1 MIYTLKNEHLTVMIN
16 SLGAEL
22 TSVVSASGYEYVWQ
36 GSEWKKHAPVLF
48 PVCGA
53 LLDGKYIYKG
63 REYLIGKHGFA
74 KLYDF
79 EKAECTDTSLTLLLK
94 SNEETLE
101 VYPFEFSLTAKF
113 VIEKNKLTVSY
124 NVGNEG
130 KQIMPYMFG
139 WHPAF
144 TLGGSREIGSF
155 YVEFEGK
162 KQLSRHTLQHGAFV
176 NPFYTSYPLKNGRY
190 YLNEE
195 EIYENDTMIFR
206 DVPTTVRLAG
216 GYQKRSVTL
225 SFSDNLPY
233 LCIWKAPTS
242 EARYVCLE
250 PWSDIP
256 SDGETAENFLSR
268 QMSRISPSEKE
279 EYLYTVVFE

>member
-1 MIYTLKNEHLTVMIN
+1 
-16 SLGAEL
+16 
-22 TSVVSASGYEYVWQ
+22 
-36 GSEWKKHAPVLF
+36 
-48 PVCGA
+48 
-53 LLDGKYIYKG
+53 
-63 REYLIGKHGFA
+63 
-74 KLYDF
+74 
-79 EKAECTDTSLTLLLK
+79 
-94 SNEETLE
+94 
-101 VYPFEFSLTAKF
+101 
-113 VIEKNKLTVSY
+113 
-124 NVGNEG
+124 
-130 KQIMPYMFG
+130 
-139 WHPAF
+139 
-144 TLGGSREIGSF
+144 
-155 YVEFEGK
+155 
-162 KQLSRHTLQHGAFV
+162 
-176 NPFYTSYPLKNGRY
+176 
-190 YLNEE
+190 
-195 EIYENDTMIFR
+195 MIFR